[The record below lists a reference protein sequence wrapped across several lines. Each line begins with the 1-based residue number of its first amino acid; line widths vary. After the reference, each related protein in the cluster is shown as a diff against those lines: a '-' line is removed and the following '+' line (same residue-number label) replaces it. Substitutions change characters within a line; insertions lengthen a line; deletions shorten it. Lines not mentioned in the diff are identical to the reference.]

1 MRPVMTSQK
10 TELPQLPDEVLKRMG
25 LTRERW
31 EQMQEEHGE
40 REALA
45 PNVGDQAADFELP
58 RLGDTS
64 EKVRLSGFRGKRP
77 VGLIFGS
84 YT

>member
-1 MRPVMTSQK
+1 MTAER
-10 TELPQLPDEVLKRMG
+10 TMPRDLPDEVLERLG

-31 EQMQEEHGE
+31 HAIQDEQAK
-40 REALA
+40 REARA
-45 PNVGDQAADFELP
+45 PKVGDVAHIFTLPKLSNRDEMVSLSDF
-58 RLGDTS
+58 RD
-64 EKVRLSGFRGKRP
+64 KRP

>member
-1 MRPVMTSQK
+1 MT
-10 TELPQLPDEVLKRMG
+10 TERTMPRDLPDEVLERLG

-31 EQMQEEHGE
+31 QAIQEEQEKREE
-40 REALA
+40 RA
-45 PNVGDQAADFELP
+45 PNVGDVAHAFTLP
-58 RLGDTS
+58 RLSDRDTLVS
-64 EKVRLSGFRGKRP
+64 LADFRDKLP

>member
-1 MRPVMTSQK
+1 MARETMPRN
-10 TELPQLPDEVLKRMG
+10 LPDEVLERLG

-31 EQMQEEHGE
+31 EAIQDDHAT
-40 REALA
+40 REARA
-45 PNVGDQAADFELP
+45 PEVGTEAPAFTLP
-58 RLGDTS
+58 VLGDRDTRVS
-64 EKVRLSGFRGKRP
+64 LSGFRDKRP

>member
-1 MRPVMTSQK
+1 MTSQR

-31 EQMQEEHGE
+31 EQIQEEGRV
-40 REALA
+40 REASA
-45 PNVGDQAADFELP
+45 PNVGDQAPDFDLP
-58 RLGDTS
+58 RLADTS
-64 EKVRLSGFRGKRP
+64 NKVRLSGFRDKRP